1 MNRIALV
8 FFCALACSCGR
19 ETVAPSPA
27 ARPAED
33 RYDLEYIDTI
43 ARHHEIT
50 VKVASGAIGR
60 ATHPELAALA
70 RQLAAGYAPELQQL
84 QTWRDRWYAGAP
96 KAFNEK
102 LPGALAFRSDVGAPT
117 GPPSH
122 SWDVAVVRTLR
133 ELQEAAAAMSEE
145 AAQKATHA
153 EVRAFAAAHAPAHRR
168 QAASLAEWE
177 SSWAAH
183 DEPPAP

>member
-8 FFCALACSCGR
+8 FFCALAWSCGR
-19 ETVAPSPA
+19 ETAAPSSA

-50 VKVASGAIGR
+50 VKVANAAIGN
-60 ATHPELAALA
+60 ASHPELDALA
-70 RQLAAGYAPELQQL
+70 RQLAAAHAGELQQL

-102 LPGALAFRSDVGAPT
+102 LPGALAFRSNVVPPT
-117 GPPSH
+117 GPPTH
-122 SWDVAVVRTLR
+122 SRDVAVVRMLR
-133 ELQEAAAAMSEE
+133 ELQQAAAAMSEE

-183 DEPPAP
+183 DEPPTQ